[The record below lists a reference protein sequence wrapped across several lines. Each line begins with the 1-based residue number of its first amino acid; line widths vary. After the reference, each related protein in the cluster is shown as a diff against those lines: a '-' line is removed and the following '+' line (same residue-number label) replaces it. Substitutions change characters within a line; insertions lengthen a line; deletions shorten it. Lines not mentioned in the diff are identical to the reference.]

1 MEHRYYKL
9 PLNIE
14 ALLFNGEGTGMPTC
28 SEEESIDRHIELI
41 LTTCPGEHK
50 FNKSFG
56 CRIWEMD
63 FEIVVSR
70 KKWEE
75 DFTLYIREAVE
86 CFERRIRNTEVS
98 IHVMEVTREDHITQS
113 TAVKKKVIV
122 HVRGQLV
129 STGQTCGFRYKL
141 FLGPLATE

>member
-1 MEHRYYKL
+1 MELQYYKL
-9 PLNIE
+9 PINIDSILE
-14 ALLFNGEGTGMPTC
+14 EDGTEVLTC
-28 SEEESIDRHIELI
+28 SEEESIDQYIELI

-56 CRIWEMD
+56 CRIWDMD
-63 FEIVVSR
+63 FERVVSR

-86 CFERRIRNTEVS
+86 HFEQRIRNAEIT
-98 IHVMEVTREDHITQS
+98 IHVMEVTKEDQVTKT
-113 TAVKKKVIV
+113 TAIKKKVIV
-122 HVRGQLV
+122 QIKGQLV